1 MTKFA
6 YSLDKTS
13 YSWKNALLWGNF
25 VAHCRN
31 VNKGSLG
38 HRIVAAVMAAI
49 EFLPIISQI
58 SSICEKIIVGNL
70 LPAPPASSKSP
81 LVNKKILE
89 ETKNAA
95 HQGIPKPNAPI
106 KSQSWENYKIDLLSQ
121 LPTVIESQRKN
132 KTYKREKLVDLLKA
146 HENIP
151 IPLSNLPKSVKY
163 FSEKTTFYSYNAEG
177 IRDYNWGCAWRA
189 IQTCLSAYSIH
200 PSFEE
205 LFHLFGPLP
214 HLKRMYESKYPG
226 EQLPNTKVFAPYDLS
241 SGWAEPFIGH
251 MAMHFYDIPSVLT
264 RVNGI
269 PGYCNAPQDVFKHSS
284 SLNFYDFKER
294 LLKHFKQE
302 TPAPVMIDDAMFALN
317 IVGLEEEGL
326 NITLWIADPHIQQG
340 INTSIDKDLAPA
352 GLYKVTLDPTGRQIK
367 CSLADEHSHQL
378 PNMFCKGSYE
388 GLHFDTKHWM
398 VLFPLNK
405 N

>member
-1 MTKFA
+1 MAKLA
-6 YSLDKTS
+6 YSLDKMS

-25 VAHCRN
+25 AAHCRN

-38 HRIVAAVMAAI
+38 HRIVAAAMAAI

-58 SSICEKIIVGNL
+58 SSICEKIIVDNF
-70 LPAPPASSKSP
+70 LPTLPVSSKSP
-81 LVNKKILE
+81 LANKKILE
-89 ETKNAA
+89 ETKKEA
-95 HQGIPKPNAPI
+95 HQGIPKPNAPL

-121 LPTVIESQRKN
+121 LPKEIESQRKN
-132 KTYKREKLVDLLKA
+132 KTYKREKLVALMKA
-146 HENIP
+146 QENIP
-151 IPLSNLPKSVKY
+151 IPLSNFPQPVKY

-189 IQTCLSAYSIH
+189 IQTCLSAYNIQ

-214 HLKRMYESKYPG
+214 NLKRMYENKYPG
-226 EQLPNTKVFAPYDLS
+226 EQLPNTKTFAPYDLS
-241 SGWAEPFIGH
+241 SGWAELFIGH

-264 RVNGI
+264 RVNGL
-269 PGYCNAPQDVFKHSS
+269 PGYCNAPEDVFKHET
-284 SLNFYDFKER
+284 SLNFVDFKR
-294 LLKHFKQE
+294 LLLKHFKQE
-302 TPAPVMIDDAMFALN
+302 NPAPVMIDDATFALN

-326 NITLWIADPHIQQG
+326 NLILWIADPHIQQG
-340 INTSIDKDLAPA
+340 VNTSIDKDISPA
-352 GLYKVTLDPTGRQIK
+352 GLYKVTLDPTGKQIK
-367 CSLADEHSHQL
+367 CSLADEHSQHVAH
-378 PNMFCKGSYE
+378 MFCKGSYE
-388 GLHFDTKHWM
+388 GLTFDVKHWM